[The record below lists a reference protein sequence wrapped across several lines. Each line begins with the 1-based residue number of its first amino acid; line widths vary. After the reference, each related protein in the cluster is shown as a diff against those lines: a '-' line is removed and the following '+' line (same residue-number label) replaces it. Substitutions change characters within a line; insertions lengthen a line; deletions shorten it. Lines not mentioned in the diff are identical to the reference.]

1 MESKTEIETNFTLY
15 TCECLRCG
23 WKWTPRISKPR
34 VCPRKT
40 CHSSYWNVPR
50 SRPPKPKLKID

>member
-1 MESKTEIETNFTLY
+1 METKSSITSEFTLY

-23 WKWTPRISKPR
+23 WKWTPRIAKPR
-34 VCPRKT
+34 VCPNKK

-50 SRPPKPKLKID
+50 SRTSKTKTDIN